1 MSYSLSSK
9 IGNVSFT
16 NLDVFDP
23 FSSINLL
30 KFDLLCWRKRGV
42 KLSGLGL
49 GRINFG
55 VPTFLGLWVP
65 EWSIPQK
72 LGLNPGLKLLGQF
85 YRPITKVINCKALH
99 LQFLFLWKIPFAM
112 FPPYCFTFR

>member
-65 EWSIPQK
+65 EWSTPQK
-72 LGLNPGLKLLGQF
+72 LGLN
-85 YRPITKVINCKALH
+85 YSAS
-99 LQFLFLWKIPFAM
+99 
-112 FPPYCFTFR
+112 FTGP